1 VIISAL
7 MYSFPNFEPVC
18 CFMSSSTAFSW
29 LAYRFLTRQLRW
41 SSIPIRFKNFPVCCD
56 PHKGFSVVNEAV
68 VYVLSW
74 QFDLWFLPFLNQI
87 VHLPGS
93 SHVHILLKPNLK
105 HFELYHANIW
115 NKLNCTVVWT
125 FFGIA
130 LLRHCNEQM
139 TFPSS
144 VATAEF
150 SKFADV
156 FSTALLQNHLLQF

>member
-1 VIISAL
+1 MIISAL

-18 CFMSSSTAFSW
+18 CFMSSSTAVSW

-93 SHVHILLKPNLK
+93 SQVHILLKPNLK

-130 LLRHCNEQM
+130 LLCDWNENWH
-139 TFPSS
+139 FPVLEPLLS
-144 VATAEF
+144 F
-150 SKFADV
+150 SKLAGML
-156 FSTALLQNHLLQF
+156 SAAL